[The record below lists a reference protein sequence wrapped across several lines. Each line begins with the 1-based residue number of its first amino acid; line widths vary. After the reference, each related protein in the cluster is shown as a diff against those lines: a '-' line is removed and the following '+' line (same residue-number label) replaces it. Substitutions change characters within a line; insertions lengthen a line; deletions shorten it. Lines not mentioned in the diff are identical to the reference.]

1 MDERIDKLLSVRER
15 IDLYISLHLG
25 EWVNRDM
32 IFEGSGCDKRHEM
45 NDHLYTLQGRY
56 EYEDEIRDVQVK
68 YENGGGT
75 YVKHVKWFMFTKRRA
90 TRVPL
95 FHTFAEKEAYME
107 EKRRESLYGK
117 AGEKAVSEWTG
128 SDGAVS
134 DAEEKAKE
142 MRKEIKEKWNGSAGI
157 SSIER
162 DRPERLPMTDER
174 KKKAQKQWQNMWRL
188 IRTSS
193 KW

>member
-32 IFEGSGCDKRHEM
+32 IFEGSGCEKRHEM

-56 EYEDEIRDVQVK
+56 EYEDEIRDVKVK

-107 EKRRESLYGK
+107 AKRRESLYGK
-117 AGEKAVSEWTG
+117 ESEETG
-128 SDGAVS
+128 SE
-134 DAEEKAKE
+134 AEEKAKE
-142 MRKEIKEKWNGSAGI
+142 MRKEIKEKRNGGAGI

-162 DRPERLPMTDER
+162 DRPERLPMTEER